1 MNNIDNNTEDKNII
15 SQNFKSVTKN
25 DILTQSSINY
35 LMQTLIEIKNI
46 LTKGSKD
53 LDNSYILILKQIEKV
68 INYIMDIKQEDM
80 SVYLIENLLKINY
93 QLIDEIIDDN
103 EKLGEN
109 NEFFY
114 SILKEKLFSMPKIND
129 ILMDNEFYY
138 YQLFNKINYCDNFPK
153 FFLNSTDSNENQI
166 MNALLKKDKIPEE
179 NKRMLN
185 NSLFSEEAS
194 LIDNISERNNR
205 NQNFPNDYFTSNL
218 ANEDYHDN
226 EYYYNLRMPYLEINF
241 DNFFINSVILKNL
254 IELII
259 RILEMNVNGKIT
271 KILLRIFKRLMTQRS
286 DLFSNM
292 KNVLL
297 LNKEEELQKYYLCNL
312 SIKELSLLAEK
323 TEKWMTEDHVP
334 RRIINMQPTDNIDIK
349 EIEEDKRD
357 IFLVYYTIYKY
368 LFMIIDPESNS
379 YYEDSEVKLSQKIL
393 YSFQMENIL
402 SSLMKEIIQEY
413 PQSESTINNVIM
425 LNNNIIT
432 NNRYTINTKHSFI
445 EFLRNQKRKKNKI
458 NEMMQKEKEYLYKIA
473 LEKLLKAIFK
483 LLTALVHNIP
493 SNINKEIIDL
503 VEFSKE
509 YKYLLNFGLLK
520 LIVELSSNNKYVLYN
535 SKFLIDLINEQIKI
549 ENIKQLKEHFYDY
562 NTFFR
567 NGEEIDDLK
576 KEKNSIEKQ
585 KKVFTKSIKGYS
597 LLLKL
602 MKNITSKITD
612 EKNLGIILNKLVEIL
627 TEFDLFS
634 IITPYNINNYN
645 LRGTIILKESSI
657 IDNIGRKSIF
667 PGKTLKNLKTIESV
681 YPKYEDDIYS
691 KISYYRM
698 VFAYYLIKII
708 IRLIKKN
715 QQIKTYIFSLINIKK
730 LIKFIFEFEPPFSE
744 TQIDSIIKSNQFRK
758 TKIFFKSQYY
768 FKLKYIGCSL
778 IFHLNKMYKEKRKYI
793 AKNLDVYYSKLKED
807 LDYAF
812 YFKNRLN
819 KLNKFDKKYTNYNIV
834 YEKYNRHM

>member
-1 MNNIDNNTEDKNII
+1 MRKIK
-15 SQNFKSVTKN
+15 
-25 DILTQSSINY
+25 DI
-35 LMQTLIEIKNI
+35 
-46 LTKGSKD
+46 
-53 LDNSYILILKQIEKV
+53 
-68 INYIMDIKQEDM
+68 
-80 SVYLIENLLKINY
+80 
-93 QLIDEIIDDN
+93 
-103 EKLGEN
+103 
-109 NEFFY
+109 
-114 SILKEKLFSMPKIND
+114 
-129 ILMDNEFYY
+129 
-138 YQLFNKINYCDNFPK
+138 
-153 FFLNSTDSNENQI
+153 
-166 MNALLKKDKIPEE
+166 
-179 NKRMLN
+179 
-185 NSLFSEEAS
+185 
-194 LIDNISERNNR
+194 
-205 NQNFPNDYFTSNL
+205 
-218 ANEDYHDN
+218 
-226 EYYYNLRMPYLEINF
+226 
-241 DNFFINSVILKNL
+241 
-254 IELII
+254 
-259 RILEMNVNGKIT
+259 
-271 KILLRIFKRLMTQRS
+271 
-286 DLFSNM
+286 
-292 KNVLL
+292 
-297 LNKEEELQKYYLCNL
+297 
-312 SIKELSLLAEK
+312 
-323 TEKWMTEDHVP
+323 
-334 RRIINMQPTDNIDIK
+334 
-349 EIEEDKRD
+349 
-357 IFLVYYTIYKY
+357 YTIYKY

-425 LNNNIIT
+425 FNNNIIT

-458 NEMMQKEKEYLYKIA
+458 NEMMQEEKEYLYKIA

-520 LIVELSSNNKYVLYN
+520 LIVELSTNNKYVLYN

-562 NTFFR
+562 ITFFR
-567 NGEEIDDLK
+567 NSEDIDDLK

-691 KISYYRM
+691 KISYSTPSHTVSPARRK
-698 VFAYYLIKII
+698 V
-708 IRLIKKN
+708 RV
-715 QQIKTYIFSLINIKK
+715 
-730 LIKFIFEFEPPFSE
+730 
-744 TQIDSIIKSNQFRK
+744 SIPR
-758 TKIFFKSQYY
+758 Y
-768 FKLKYIGCSL
+768 
-778 IFHLNKMYKEKRKYI
+778 
-793 AKNLDVYYSKLKED
+793 
-807 LDYAF
+807 
-812 YFKNRLN
+812 
-819 KLNKFDKKYTNYNIV
+819 
-834 YEKYNRHM
+834 